1 MARILLFLRMS
12 RAAPG
17 EPPCAGSGGRRTAVK
32 TLYQS
37 HLELS
42 AKVMDMQMQRQ
53 NVIMSN
59 IANVNTP
66 RYQKRTLEF
75 ERELQAALSLDMR
88 GRVSRTSEAHLPAVF
103 DPNGFGPEWAKGI
116 KPRVAHGE
124 DRVDLDKEMSL
135 MAKNTLQYNTL
146 AQVIKSGFDGVKNI
160 IQEGQR

>member
-1 MARILLFLRMS
+1 MHIAFSGMPRG
-12 RAAPG
+12 PHG
-17 EPPCAGSGGRRTAVK
+17 GSAIRRTRQEVPVK
-32 TLYQS
+32 SLYQP

-75 ERELQAALSLDMR
+75 EKELQAALGLDMR
-88 GRVSRTSEAHLPAVF
+88 GRITRTHPSHLPAVF
-103 DPNGFGPEWAKGI
+103 DEKGFGPEWSKGI